1 MGGTSNQSSE
11 FHSTESF
18 DEPDWRLVVPSDDT
32 GELAGLHVLVEIDG
46 PVATLTL
53 NRPDKRNAVRMSMWA
68 AIEAHV
74 SGLAK
79 NSDVRILVVRGAG
92 EHFCAGADISELTN
106 GPGGE
111 YARVNWAAEEALANF
126 PGPTIAMI
134 RGNCVGGG
142 VSIAT
147 ACDLRFAS
155 HDAVFGITPSKLG
168 IVYPTNA
175 LERATRVMGASAT
188 KHLMY
193 SGELIDAQ
201 RALRIGLVD
210 EVHSEAELEQRV
222 QEYVEALLVRSALTQ
237 VASKAMIDEVIREGR
252 VKPASTLHWETE
264 MDRSGEVREGV
275 AAFLAKR
282 APRWPWKRS

>member
-1 MGGTSNQSSE
+1 MAA
-11 FHSTESF
+11 
-18 DEPDWRLVVPSDDT
+18 DET
-32 GELAGLHVLVEIDG
+32 GELANMNVLVSVNG

-68 AIEAHV
+68 AINAHV
-74 SGLAK
+74 TALTDDP
-79 NSDVRILVVRGAG
+79 DVRILVVKGAG
-92 EHFCAGADISELTN
+92 DHFCAGADISELTN

-111 YARVNWAAEEALANF
+111 YARVNWNAEEALANF

-147 ACDLRFAS
+147 ACDIRIAS
-155 HDAVFGITPSKLG
+155 TDSIFGITPAKLG

-175 LERATRVMGASAT
+175 LERAVRLLGASAT

-201 RALRIGLVD
+201 RALRIGLID
-210 EVHSEAELEQRV
+210 ELLEPDALEDRV
-222 QEYVEALLVRSALTQ
+222 AQLVATLVERSALTQ
-237 VASKAMIDEVIREGR
+237 VASKAMIDEVVRDGR
-252 VKPASTLHWETE
+252 VKPATTLYWETE
-264 MDRSGEVREGV
+264 MDKSGEVREGV

-282 APRWPWKRS
+282 PVRWPWKRS

>member
-1 MGGTSNQSSE
+1 MAA
-11 FHSTESF
+11 
-18 DEPDWRLVVPSDDT
+18 DET
-32 GELAGLHVLVEIDG
+32 GELANLNVLVSVDG

-68 AIEAHV
+68 AINAHITALV
-74 SGLAK
+74 DDP
-79 NSDVRILVVRGAG
+79 DVRILVVKGAG
-92 EHFCAGADISELTN
+92 DHFCAGADISELTN

-111 YARVNWAAEEALANF
+111 YARVNWNAEEALANF

-147 ACDLRFAS
+147 ACDIRLAS
-155 HDAVFGITPSKLG
+155 TDSIFGITPSKLG

-175 LERATRVMGASAT
+175 LERAVRLLGESAT

-193 SGELIDAQ
+193 SGELINAD

-210 EVHSEAELEQRV
+210 ELLPSDALDARVSELVATL
-222 QEYVEALLVRSALTQ
+222 VERSALTQ
-237 VASKAMIDEVIREGR
+237 VASKAMIDEVVRDGR
-252 VKPASTLHWETE
+252 VKPATTLHWETE
-264 MDRSGEVREGV
+264 MDKSGEVREGV

-282 APRWPWKRS
+282 PVRWPWKRS

>member
-1 MGGTSNQSSE
+1 MPGE
-11 FHSTESF
+11 
-18 DEPDWRLVVPSDDT
+18 DT
-32 GELAGLHVLVEIDG
+32 GELANFHVLVGIDG
-46 PVATLTL
+46 PVATMTL
-53 NRPDKRNAVRMSMWA
+53 NRPEKRNAVRQSMWA
-68 AIEAHV
+68 AIDAQV
-74 SGLAK
+74 TQLAS
-79 NSDVRILVVRGAG
+79 NPDVRVLVVKGAG

-126 PGPTIAMI
+126 PAPTIAMI

-147 ACDLRFAS
+147 ACDIRIAAD
-155 HDAVFGITPSKLG
+155 DAVFGITPSKLG

-175 LERATRVMGASAT
+175 LERAVRILGASAT

-193 SGELIDAQ
+193 TGELVDAE

-210 EVHSEAELEQRV
+210 ELLSVDALQPRVDELV
-222 QEYVEALLVRSALTQ
+222 ATIVARSALTQ
-237 VASKAMIDEVIREGR
+237 AASKAMIDEVVREGR
-252 VKPASTLHWETE
+252 VKPATTLHWETE

-275 AAFLAKR
+275 ATFLGKR
-282 APRWPWKRS
+282 EVRWPWKRN

>member
-1 MGGTSNQSSE
+1 MAA
-11 FHSTESF
+11 
-18 DEPDWRLVVPSDDT
+18 DET
-32 GELAGLHVLVEIDG
+32 GELANLNVLVSVDG

-68 AIEAHV
+68 AINAHITALV
-74 SGLAK
+74 DDP
-79 NSDVRILVVRGAG
+79 DVRILVVKGAG
-92 EHFCAGADISELTN
+92 DHFCAGADISELTN

-111 YARVNWAAEEALANF
+111 YARVNWNAEEALANF

-147 ACDLRFAS
+147 ACDIRLAS
-155 HDAVFGITPSKLG
+155 TDSIFGITPSKLG

-175 LERATRVMGASAT
+175 LERAVRLLGESAT

-193 SGELIDAQ
+193 SGELIDAD

-210 EVHSEAELEQRV
+210 ELLSSDALDVRVSELVATL
-222 QEYVEALLVRSALTQ
+222 VERSALTQ
-237 VASKAMIDEVIREGR
+237 VASKAMIDEVVRDGR
-252 VKPASTLHWETE
+252 VKPATTLHWETE
-264 MDRSGEVREGV
+264 MDKSGEVREGV

-282 APRWPWKRS
+282 PVRWPWKRS

>member
-1 MGGTSNQSSE
+1 MAA
-11 FHSTESF
+11 
-18 DEPDWRLVVPSDDT
+18 DET
-32 GELAGLHVLVEIDG
+32 GELANMNVLVSVNG

-68 AIEAHV
+68 AINAHV
-74 SGLAK
+74 TALTE
-79 NSDVRILVVRGAG
+79 DPEVRILVVKGAG
-92 EHFCAGADISELTN
+92 DHFCAGADISELTN

-111 YARVNWAAEEALANF
+111 YARVNWNAEEALANF

-147 ACDLRFAS
+147 ACDIRIAS
-155 HDAVFGITPSKLG
+155 TDSIFGITPAKLG

-175 LERATRVMGASAT
+175 LERAVRLLGASAT

-201 RALRIGLVD
+201 RALRIGLID
-210 EVHSEAELEQRV
+210 ELLEPDALEDRVMQFAETL
-222 QEYVEALLVRSALTQ
+222 VERSALTQ
-237 VASKAMIDEVIREGR
+237 VASKAMIDEVVRDGR
-252 VKPASTLHWETE
+252 VKPATTLYWETE
-264 MDRSGEVREGV
+264 MDKSGEVREGV

-282 APRWPWKRS
+282 PVRWPWKRS

>member
-1 MGGTSNQSSE
+1 MAA
-11 FHSTESF
+11 
-18 DEPDWRLVVPSDDT
+18 DET
-32 GELAGLHVLVEIDG
+32 GELANMNVLVSVNG

-68 AIEAHV
+68 AINAHV
-74 SGLAK
+74 TALTE
-79 NSDVRILVVRGAG
+79 DPEVRILVVKGAG
-92 EHFCAGADISELTN
+92 DHFCAGADISELTN

-111 YARVNWAAEEALANF
+111 YARVNWNAEEALASF

-147 ACDLRFAS
+147 ACDIRIAS
-155 HDAVFGITPSKLG
+155 TDSIFGITPAKLG

-175 LERATRVMGASAT
+175 LERAVRLLGASAT

-201 RALRIGLVD
+201 RALRIGLID
-210 EVHSEAELEQRV
+210 ELLEPDALEDRVMQFAETL
-222 QEYVEALLVRSALTQ
+222 VERSALTQ
-237 VASKAMIDEVIREGR
+237 VASKAMIDEVVRDGR
-252 VKPASTLHWETE
+252 VKPATTLYWETE
-264 MDRSGEVREGV
+264 MDKSGEVREGV

-282 APRWPWKRS
+282 PVRWPWKRS

>member
-1 MGGTSNQSSE
+1 MAA
-11 FHSTESF
+11 
-18 DEPDWRLVVPSDDT
+18 DET
-32 GELAGLHVLVEIDG
+32 GELANMNVLVSVDG

-68 AIEAHV
+68 AINAHITALV
-74 SGLAK
+74 E
-79 NSDVRILVVRGAG
+79 DPEIRILVVKGAG
-92 EHFCAGADISELTN
+92 DHFCAGADISELTN

-111 YARVNWAAEEALANF
+111 YARVNWNAEEALANF

-147 ACDLRFAS
+147 ACDIRIAS
-155 HDAVFGITPSKLG
+155 TDSIFGITPAKLG

-175 LERATRVMGASAT
+175 LERAVRLLGASAT

-193 SGELIDAQ
+193 SGELIDAN
-201 RALRIGLVD
+201 RAVRIGLID
-210 EVHSEAELEQRV
+210 ELLDPAELEGRV
-222 QEYVEALLVRSALTQ
+222 AQLVTTLVERSALTQ
-237 VASKAMIDEVIREGR
+237 VASKAMIDEVVRDGR
-252 VKPASTLHWETE
+252 VKPATTLHWETE
-264 MDRSGEVREGV
+264 MDKSGEVREGV

-282 APRWPWKRS
+282 PVRWPWKRS

>member
-1 MGGTSNQSSE
+1 MAA
-11 FHSTESF
+11 
-18 DEPDWRLVVPSDDT
+18 DET
-32 GELAGLHVLVEIDG
+32 GELANMNVLVSVNG

-68 AIEAHV
+68 AINAHV
-74 SGLAK
+74 TALTE
-79 NSDVRILVVRGAG
+79 DPEVRILVVKGAG
-92 EHFCAGADISELTN
+92 DHFCAGADISELTN

-111 YARVNWAAEEALANF
+111 YARVNWNAEEALANF

-147 ACDLRFAS
+147 ACDIRIAS
-155 HDAVFGITPSKLG
+155 SDSIFGITPAKLG

-175 LERATRVMGASAT
+175 LERAVRLLGASAT

-201 RALRIGLVD
+201 HALRIGLID
-210 EVHSEAELEQRV
+210 ELLEPDALEDRVMQFAETL
-222 QEYVEALLVRSALTQ
+222 VERSALTQ
-237 VASKAMIDEVIREGR
+237 VASKAMIDEVVRDGR
-252 VKPASTLHWETE
+252 VKPATTLYWETE
-264 MDRSGEVREGV
+264 MDKSGEVREGV

-282 APRWPWKRS
+282 PVRWPWKRS

>member
-1 MGGTSNQSSE
+1 MSV
-11 FHSTESF
+11 
-18 DEPDWRLVVPSDDT
+18 DET
-32 GELAGLHVLVEIDG
+32 GELANMNVLVSVDG
-46 PVATLTL
+46 PVATMTL

-68 AIEAHV
+68 AITAHV
-74 SGLAK
+74 NALVED
-79 NSDVRILVVRGAG
+79 SDVRILVVKGAG
-92 EHFCAGADISELTN
+92 DHFCAGADISELTN

-111 YARVNWAAEEALANF
+111 YARVNWNAEEALANF

-147 ACDLRFAS
+147 ACDIRIAS
-155 HDAVFGITPSKLG
+155 TDAIFGITPSKLG

-175 LERATRVMGASAT
+175 LERAVRLIGSSAT

-193 SGELIDAQ
+193 SGELIDAD

-210 EVHSEAELEQRV
+210 ELLENSDLESRLNQLV
-222 QEYVEALLVRSALTQ
+222 ATLVERSSLTQ
-237 VASKAMIDEVIREGR
+237 VASKAMIDEVVRDGR
-252 VKPASTLHWETE
+252 VKPATTRHWEDE
-264 MDRSGEVREGV
+264 MDKSGEVREGV

-282 APRWPWKRS
+282 PVRWPWKRT

>member
-1 MGGTSNQSSE
+1 
-11 FHSTESF
+11 
-18 DEPDWRLVVPSDDT
+18 VVPSDDT
-32 GELAGLHVLVEIDG
+32 GELAGVQVLVEIDG
-46 PVATLTL
+46 AVATMTL

-68 AIEAHV
+68 AIDAHV
-74 SGLAK
+74 QALAK
-79 NSDVRILVVRGAG
+79 NPDVRILVVRGAG

-126 PGPTIAMI
+126 PGPTIALI

-147 ACDLRFAS
+147 ACDLRFAAD
-155 HDAVFGITPSKLG
+155 DAVFGITPSKLG

-175 LERATRVMGASAT
+175 LERATRLMGGAAT

-193 SGELIDAQ
+193 SGDLIDAT

-210 EVHSEAELEQRV
+210 EVHSVDALEQRV
-222 QEYVEALLVRSALTQ
+222 HDYVEVLLMRSSLTQ
-237 VASKAMIDEVIREGR
+237 VASKAMIDEVVREGR
-252 VKPASTLHWETE
+252 VKPASTLHWEPE

-282 APRWPWKRS
+282 APRWPWKRA

>member
-1 MGGTSNQSSE
+1 MAA
-11 FHSTESF
+11 
-18 DEPDWRLVVPSDDT
+18 DET
-32 GELAGLHVLVEIDG
+32 GELANMNVLVSVNG
-46 PVATLTL
+46 PIATLTL

-68 AIEAHV
+68 AINAHV
-74 SGLAK
+74 TALTEDP
-79 NSDVRILVVRGAG
+79 DVRILVVKGAG
-92 EHFCAGADISELTN
+92 DHFCAGADISELTN

-111 YARVNWAAEEALANF
+111 YARVNWNAEEALANF

-147 ACDLRFAS
+147 ACDIRIAS
-155 HDAVFGITPSKLG
+155 TDSIFGITPAKLG

-175 LERATRVMGASAT
+175 LERAVRLLGASAT

-201 RALRIGLVD
+201 RALRIGLID
-210 EVHSEAELEQRV
+210 ELLEPDALEDRVMQFAETL
-222 QEYVEALLVRSALTQ
+222 VERSALTQ
-237 VASKAMIDEVIREGR
+237 VASKAMIDEVVRDGR
-252 VKPASTLHWETE
+252 VKPATTLYWETE
-264 MDRSGEVREGV
+264 MDKSGEVREGV

-282 APRWPWKRS
+282 PVRWPWKRS

>member
-1 MGGTSNQSSE
+1 M
-11 FHSTESF
+11 
-18 DEPDWRLVVPSDDT
+18 PSDDT
-32 GELAGLHVLVEIDG
+32 GELAGVQVLVEIDG

-68 AIEAHV
+68 AIETHV
-74 SGLAK
+74 LALTK
-79 NSDVRILVVRGAG
+79 NPDVRILVVRVAG

-106 GPGGE
+106 GPGGD

-126 PGPTIAMI
+126 PGPTIALI

-142 VSIAT
+142 VSIAS
-147 ACDLRFAS
+147 ACDLRFAAD
-155 HDAVFGITPSKLG
+155 DAVFGITPSKLG

-175 LERATRVMGASAT
+175 LERATRLMGSSAT
-188 KHLMY
+188 KHLMF
-193 SGELIDAQ
+193 SGDLIDAH

-210 EVHSEAELEQRV
+210 EVHPVDALEQRV
-222 QEYVEALLVRSALTQ
+222 QEYVEVLLVRSALTQ
-237 VASKAMIDEVIREGR
+237 VASKAMIDEVVREGR

-282 APRWPWKRS
+282 APRWPWKRA

>member
-1 MGGTSNQSSE
+1 MAA
-11 FHSTESF
+11 
-18 DEPDWRLVVPSDDT
+18 DET
-32 GELAGLHVLVEIDG
+32 GELANMNVLVSVNG

-68 AIEAHV
+68 AINAHV
-74 SGLAK
+74 TALTE
-79 NSDVRILVVRGAG
+79 DPEVRILVVKGAG
-92 EHFCAGADISELTN
+92 DHFCAGADISELTN

-111 YARVNWAAEEALANF
+111 YARVNWNAEEALANF

-147 ACDLRFAS
+147 ACDIRIAS
-155 HDAVFGITPSKLG
+155 TDSIFGITPAKLG

-175 LERATRVMGASAT
+175 LERAVRLLGASAT

-201 RALRIGLVD
+201 RALRIGLID
-210 EVHSEAELEQRV
+210 ELLEPDALEDRVVQFAETL
-222 QEYVEALLVRSALTQ
+222 VERSALTQ
-237 VASKAMIDEVIREGR
+237 VASKAMIDEVVRDGR
-252 VKPASTLHWETE
+252 VKPATTLYWETE
-264 MDRSGEVREGV
+264 MDKSGEVREGV

-282 APRWPWKRS
+282 PVRWPWKRS

>member
-1 MGGTSNQSSE
+1 MAN
-11 FHSTESF
+11 
-18 DEPDWRLVVPSDDT
+18 DDT
-32 GELAGLHVLVEIDG
+32 GELAGLNVLVTIEG

-53 NRPDKRNAVRMSMWA
+53 NRPEKRNAVRMSMWA

-74 SGLAK
+74 RALAGDPAVK
-79 NSDVRILVVRGAG
+79 VLVVRGQG

-106 GPGGE
+106 GPSGD
-111 YARVNWAAEEALANF
+111 YARVNWAAEEALADF

-155 HDAVFGITPSKLG
+155 EEAIFGITPAKLG

-175 LERATRVMGASAT
+175 LERATRLIGPSAT

-193 SGELIDAQ
+193 SGELIDAE

-210 EVHSEAELEQRV
+210 EVHPADRV
-222 QEYVEALLVRSALTQ
+222 QERVDRFVEVLLERSHLTQ
-237 VASKAMIDEVIREGR
+237 VATKSMVDEVVRDGR
-252 VKPASTLHWETE
+252 VKPANTLHWESE
-264 MDRSGEVREGV
+264 MDSSGEVREGV
-275 AAFLAKR
+275 SAFLAKR
-282 APRWPWKRS
+282 APRWPWKRR